1 MGYSESIKS
10 IGLSEA
16 IKLHFFGCAVGSLV
30 DHRMNRMIYT
40 SLPCV
45 SLPGQPQGGQEG
57 LARPS
62 AGGGRAGQ
70 WRCVKE
76 RPLQCSPEVRKSGSP
91 EVQTCQTKRI
101 CEGRSAHD
109 EKARPLT
116 TSGPPDFQTVLVA
129 DSAANATPLPCRG
142 SMPTTSSWRWIQS
155 SWLWPDTPWRTAHRS
170 NERGSCG
177 TISTGSKSSPIA

>member
-91 EVQTCQTKRI
+91 EVQTCQTQRI
-101 CEGRSAHD
+101 CEGRAAHD

-116 TSGPPDFQTVLVA
+116 TSGPPDF
-129 DSAANATPLPCRG
+129 R
-142 SMPTTSSWRWIQS
+142 TSGL
-155 SWLWPDTPWRTAHRS
+155 SWLPTLLLTQRHWGLGVGVVGIEQWPRSGVLLPSANPPSAHL
-170 NERGSCG
+170 
-177 TISTGSKSSPIA
+177 